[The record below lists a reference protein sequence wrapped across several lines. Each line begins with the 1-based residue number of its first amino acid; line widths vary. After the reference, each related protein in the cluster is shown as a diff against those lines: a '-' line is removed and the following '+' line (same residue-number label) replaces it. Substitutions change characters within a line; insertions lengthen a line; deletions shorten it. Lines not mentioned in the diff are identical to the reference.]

1 MGTWSEMIAAREPD
15 TVAVV
20 DEDGAW
26 TVADLLR
33 RAAGAAEWLDGV
45 ARVGGRPV
53 PALLGTTKEAFALLV
68 GGAATG
74 RPLAPLGPR
83 LTPPEIAAC
92 LTGLEADLLVTA
104 PAYREVAERAAALAG
119 CRVAELPLP
128 PESDRTL
135 PVPVAGSTAFV
146 LHTSGTSGV
155 PKAAWARQD
164 RMAARARVNTALVE
178 LGPTTVYT
186 TASPFHHIAGLGM
199 LAVALAS
206 DSAIACF
213 PEFSIP
219 AWQGLAALGVT
230 HALVVPTMVEMLL
243 AADALDIGTLQLLMY
258 GGAPMHPETLRRT
271 LAALPQVRFLQL
283 YGQTEGSPICVLGP
297 EAHQEAAAGRIE
309 LLRSVGRPAPGVTL
323 EVDEPDEHG
332 EGEIRARAAHFFRT
346 ADDGWLH
353 TGDLGRITAD
363 GYVQLLGRR
372 GDMII
377 RGGENVHPTEVEQ
390 VLAQH
395 RGVREVAVLGVPDRR
410 LGQTVHAVVVP
421 LDAVQPPSEEELR
434 THVRAQLAGFKTPS
448 SWSFVAEL
456 PRNQQGKLL
465 RRVLVEQYPGS

>member
-1 MGTWSEMIAAREPD
+1 MDTWSAMIAAREPD
-15 TVAVV
+15 AVAVL
-20 DEDGAW
+20 DGDGPW
-26 TVADLLR
+26 TGADLLR
-33 RAAGAAEWLDGV
+33 RAAGAAEWLDGAGCV
-45 ARVGGRPV
+45 EGRPV
-53 PALLGTTKEAFALLV
+53 PALVGTTKDAFALLV

-83 LTPPEIAAC
+83 LTPAEIAAC
-92 LTGLEADLLVTA
+92 LTGLGADLLVTA

-119 CRVAELPLP
+119 CRVAEVPEL
-128 PESDRTL
+128 PESDRVL
-135 PVPVAGSTAFV
+135 PEPEPTSTAFI

-164 RMAARARVNTALVE
+164 RMAARARVNTGLVE
-178 LGPTTVYT
+178 LGPATVYT

-206 DSAIACF
+206 GSAVACF
-213 PEFSIP
+213 PEFSMP
-219 AWQGLAALGVT
+219 AWQGLGALGVT

-243 AADALDIGTLQLLMY
+243 EAGALDIGTLQLLMY
-258 GGAPMHPETLRRT
+258 GGAPMHPETLRRS
-271 LAALPQVRFLQL
+271 LAALPKVRFLQL
-283 YGQTEGSPICVLGP
+283 YGQTEGSPISVLGP
-297 EAHQEAAAGRIE
+297 DAHQEAAAGRIE

-323 EVDEPDEHG
+323 EVAEPDEHG
-332 EGEIRARAAHFFRT
+332 VGEIRARAAHFFRT
-346 ADDGWLH
+346 ADDGWLY
-353 TGDLGRITAD
+353 TGDLGRISAD

-390 VLAQH
+390 VVAQH
-395 RGVREVAVLGVPDRR
+395 VGVREVAVLGVPDRR

-421 LDAVQPPSEEELR
+421 ADAARPPSEEELR

-465 RRVLVEQYPGS
+465 RRVLVEQYPG